1 MIARFQIKPYEAD
14 TFFKVFRDSFSA
26 REVKVTVETMT
37 ETQAETNNRILQAVE
52 AEKRGELV
60 HTMTIEELEAMI

>member
-1 MIARFQIKPYEAD
+1 MIATFQIKPYEAD
-14 TFFKVFRDSFSA
+14 TFFKAFRDSFSV

-37 ETQAETNNRILQAVE
+37 ETQAETNIRILQAIE

-60 HTMTIEELEAMI
+60 HTMTVEELAALI